1 MTDTGKP
8 AAHTPAPTARTAP
21 AVPKYAETI
30 DAGYRASNR
39 VWIRVWIYIVSGH
52 VFVAFLF
59 LLFYV
64 GSHKG

>member
-1 MTDTGKP
+1 MADLANP
-8 AAHTPAPTARTAP
+8 RARAHA
-21 AVPKYAETI
+21 AVPKYKETI

-64 GSHKG
+64 GSSRH

>member
-1 MTDTGKP
+1 M
-8 AAHTPAPTARTAP
+8 
-21 AVPKYAETI
+21 

>member
-1 MTDTGKP
+1 MADTK
-8 AAHTPAPTARTAP
+8 P
-21 AVPKYAETI
+21 AVPQYKETV

-52 VFVAFLF
+52 GFVGFLF

-64 GSHKG
+64 GRHGR

>member
-8 AAHTPAPTARTAP
+8 AAHAPAPTPT
-21 AVPKYAETI
+21 VPKYAETI

>member
-1 MTDTGKP
+1 MADTAKP
-8 AAHTPAPTARTAP
+8 AAHP
-21 AVPKYAETI
+21 AVPQYKETV

-52 VFVAFLF
+52 GFVGFLF

-64 GSHKG
+64 GRHGH

>member
-1 MTDTGKP
+1 M
-8 AAHTPAPTARTAP
+8 
-21 AVPKYAETI
+21 

-52 VFVAFLF
+52 VFVGFLF

>member
-8 AAHTPAPTARTAP
+8 AAHAP
-21 AVPKYAETI
+21 VPKYAETM

-52 VFVAFLF
+52 VFVGFLF

-64 GSHKG
+64 GGHKG